1 MAFFG
6 SRPDLELGVARPRI
20 GIIGASSLMGRL
32 AAAVLK
38 RTGADVI
45 AFSRTPREL
54 DTPRALRWQSLEVPA
69 AKCEPRQQIAQ
80 WLCFAPVW
88 TLPEHFKLLE
98 YYAAKRIVAISSTSR
113 FTKAQGAGSNDE
125 GEHALAMRLE
135 AGEDSLSR
143 WALSENAEFVI
154 LRPTLVYGYGQD
166 KNLTEI
172 ARFVRI
178 FHCFPLLGVAKGL
191 RQPVHADDVVD
202 AAVVALNSPA
212 AVNQAYNISGGETL
226 SYRDMVTRVF
236 VAMGRTPLLLP
247 IPMVFFQVAVGVIRR
262 VPKYRHWTTAMAE
275 RMNRDLVFDHGDATR
290 DLGFKPRKFTVS
302 PPATLPPT

>member
-1 MAFFG
+1 MAK
-6 SRPDLELGVARPRI
+6 PRI
-20 GIIGASSLMGRL
+20 GVLGASSLMGRL
-32 AAAVLK
+32 AVSVLQ
-38 RTGADVI
+38 RGGADVV

-54 DTPRALRWQSLEVPA
+54 DARRSLRWQSLEVPA

-98 YYAAKRIVAISSTSR
+98 HYAAKRIVAISSTSR

-125 GEHALAMRLE
+125 GEHALAMQLE

-143 WALSENAEFVI
+143 WALGADAEFVI

-172 ARFVRI
+172 ARFI
-178 FHCFPLLGVAKGL
+178 GLFHCFPLLGEAKGL
-191 RQPVHADDVVD
+191 RQPVHADDVV
-202 AAVVALNSPA
+202 AASVAALNAPA

-236 VAMGRTPLLLP
+236 HAMGRTPLLLP

-290 DLGFKPRKFTVS
+290 DLGFQPRKFTFPQPS
-302 PPATLPPT
+302 TLPPK

>member
-1 MAFFG
+1 MAK
-6 SRPDLELGVARPRI
+6 PRI
-20 GIIGASSLMGRL
+20 GVLGASSLMGRL
-32 AAAVLK
+32 AVAVLQHG
-38 RTGADVI
+38 GADVI
-45 AFSRTPREL
+45 AFSRTYREP
-54 DTPRALRWQSLEVPA
+54 DANGALMWQSLEVPA

-88 TLPEHFKLLE
+88 TLPEHFQLLE

-125 GEHALAMRLE
+125 GEHALALRLE
-135 AGEDSLSR
+135 AGEVSLSH
-143 WALSENAEFVI
+143 WARTEGAEFVI

-172 ARFVRI
+172 ARFIRI
-178 FHCFPLLGVAKGL
+178 FRCFPLLGAAKGL
-191 RQPVHADDVVD
+191 RQPVHADDVVG
-202 AAVVALNSPA
+202 AAVAALNAPA

-236 VAMGRTPLLLP
+236 HALGRAPLLLP

-290 DLGFKPRKFTVS
+290 DLGFQPRKFTFS
-302 PPATLPPT
+302 PPPTLPPT

>member
-1 MAFFG
+1 MAK
-6 SRPDLELGVARPRI
+6 PRI
-20 GIIGASSLMGRL
+20 GVLGASSLMGRL
-32 AAAVLK
+32 AVSVLQ
-38 RTGADVI
+38 RGGADVV

-54 DTPRALRWQSLEVPA
+54 DARRSLRWQSLEVPA
-69 AKCEPRQQIAQ
+69 AKCEPRQHIAQ

-88 TLPEHFKLLE
+88 TLPEHFRLLE
-98 YYAAKRIVAISSTSR
+98 YYAAKRIVAVSSTSR

-125 GEHALAMRLE
+125 GEHALAMQLE
-135 AGEDSLSR
+135 SGEDSLSR
-143 WALSENAEFVI
+143 WALGADAEFVI

-172 ARFVRI
+172 ARFI
-178 FHCFPLLGVAKGL
+178 GLFHCFPLLGEAKGL
-191 RQPVHADDVVD
+191 RQPVHADDVV
-202 AAVVALNSPA
+202 AASVAALNAPA

-236 VAMGRTPLLLP
+236 HAMGRTPLLLP

-290 DLGFKPRKFTVS
+290 DLGFKPRKFTFS
-302 PPATLPPT
+302 PPSTFPPK